1 MFGPSSPSPLVPPNV
16 FAANRNGSG
25 SGNPD
30 PEPWAFGADAVVEE
44 EEGPERMDRRKQEF
58 SRRSVLCAAGAAIA
72 LTVVAQPTQAG
83 TITERRAAVFG
94 SGERADLAEQAIV
107 ERHVRSLLGLPDYQ
121 LGVLTW
127 PADVVERSMLGR
139 WCYWWQAHLL
149 DCAIDAA
156 YRTRTPDRLDRIAAL
171 ARGIRARNITGWTN
185 RYYDDMGWLAMA
197 LERAERLLDV
207 RFDDALGDLRVAL
220 LEGWNPDV
228 GAVPWRNGDDFY
240 NTPAIGPTGI
250 ALARLGEL
258 ARADRLADFLHT
270 RLRDTD
276 SGLILDGVHEPGG
289 RVDRTVHTY
298 CQGVTIGLDTELA
311 LRTGESVHQRR
322 AAALV
327 DAVGNHLTD
336 AGVIAA
342 ASANDSGL
350 FMGILAR
357 HLAETALALGNTT
370 AANIVHASA
379 EAAWTNRAEV
389 DGLPL
394 FGADWAR
401 PVSVPDHPGTFLQL
415 ADVSTAAAANLSRDL
430 SVQLSAWMLLEA
442 DHSLIAAGR

>member
-1 MFGPSSPSPLVPPNV
+1 
-16 FAANRNGSG
+16 
-25 SGNPD
+25 
-30 PEPWAFGADAVVEE
+30 
-44 EEGPERMDRRKQEF
+44 MDRRDREF

-83 TITERRAAVFG
+83 TITRNRSVDVG
-94 SGERADLAEQAIV
+94 PGERADLAEQAIV
-107 ERHVRSLLGLPDYQ
+107 QRHVRSLLGLGDYR

-127 PADVVERSMLGR
+127 PADLTERSMLGR

-156 YRTRTPDRLDRIAAL
+156 HRTRTPERIDRVVAL
-171 ARGIRARNITGWTN
+171 ARGIRARNVTGWTN
-185 RYYDDMGWLAMA
+185 RYYDDMGWLALA
-197 LERAERLLDV
+197 LERAERLLGI
-207 RFDDALGDLRVAL
+207 RFDDATGDLRDAL
-220 LEGWNPDV
+220 IAGWNPQV

-258 ARADRLADFLHT
+258 PRACQLADFLHT
-270 RLRDTD
+270 RLLDTD

-289 RVDRTVHTY
+289 QVDRTIHTY
-298 CQGVTIGLDTELA
+298 CQGVTIGLETELA
-311 LRTGESVHQRR
+311 LRTGESGHQQR

-327 DAVGNHLTD
+327 AAVENRLTD

-342 ASANDSGL
+342 AAANDSGL

-357 HLAETALALGNTT
+357 YLAETALALGDTT

-379 EAAWTNRAEV
+379 RAAWANRAEV
-389 DGLPL
+389 NGLPL

-401 PVSVPDHPGTFLQL
+401 PVTVPEQPGIFLQL
-415 ADVSTAAAANLSRDL
+415 ADVSAASSVNLSRDL
-430 SVQLSAWMLLEA
+430 SVQLSGWMLMEA
-442 DHSLIAAGR
+442 DYRLTTAGR